1 MHPRSPC
8 FDIWPYAEELNDKV
22 VLPQGNVQRHRL
34 YCLHRPPDRGP
45 TRMHNQPKGHIMP
58 NQLWL
63 RIEPE
68 KAINSADA
76 ESLQVR
82 VSYEI
87 SIQTEDKQNDS
98 HPASDIIR
106 LDRHASAESKLEPV
120 LLSKPIHAR
129 LESRQ
134 GQELA
139 DLGEIDTR
147 SEEHTSE
154 LQSRPHLVCRLLL
167 EKK

>member
-1 MHPRSPC
+1 
-8 FDIWPYAEELNDKV
+8 
-22 VLPQGNVQRHRL
+22 
-34 YCLHRPPDRGP
+34 
-45 TRMHNQPKGHIMP
+45 MP

-134 GQELA
+134 GLELA
-139 DLGEIDTR
+139 DLERLIPGPAR
-147 SEEHTSE
+147 RGSPSPSSF
-154 LQSRPHLVCRLLL
+154 LQSP
-167 EKK
+167 

>member
-1 MHPRSPC
+1 
-8 FDIWPYAEELNDKV
+8 
-22 VLPQGNVQRHRL
+22 
-34 YCLHRPPDRGP
+34 
-45 TRMHNQPKGHIMP
+45 MP

-139 DLGEIDTR
+139 DLGEIDTGPGKKGEPVTP
-147 SEEHTSE
+147 SF
-154 LQSRPHLVCRLLL
+154 LQSP
-167 EKK
+167 